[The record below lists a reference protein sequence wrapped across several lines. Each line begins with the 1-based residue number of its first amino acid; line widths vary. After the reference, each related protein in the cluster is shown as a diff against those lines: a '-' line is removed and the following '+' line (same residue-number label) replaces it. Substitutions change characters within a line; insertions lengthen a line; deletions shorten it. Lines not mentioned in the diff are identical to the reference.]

1 MTTRAIFWLT
11 AAFLMVIDLLL
22 LLGAFPIGLVFL
34 FLMIL
39 ALSLIILLKPELW
52 EQVRPKKAKKEI
64 ATQAKKAVPRMLLER
79 CDSTSMLSIQ
89 IDHSPFVIGRASDC
103 DYVLENMP
111 SVGRHHCRILY
122 KETTNNYYLE
132 DLNSK
137 NGTYV
142 NTLRL
147 VPNTPQLLQKGNMV
161 TLDHYQFIF
170 KPKG

>member
-1 MTTRAIFWLT
+1 MT
-11 AAFLMVIDLLL
+11 V
-22 LLGAFPIGLVFL
+22 P
-34 FLMIL
+34 
-39 ALSLIILLKPELW
+39 LSASWNEPASKPLK
-52 EQVRPKKAKKEI
+52 I
-64 ATQAKKAVPRMLLER
+64 ATGTASDGSIEFTITRK
-79 CDSTSMLSIQ
+79 ST
-89 IDHSPFVIGRASDC
+89 AEDC